1 MKVVSVIGTRPQYV
15 KAAVVTRALRDDGR
29 LDEVTIDTGQH
40 YDDEMSAFL
49 LSDLPDVQPK
59 RNLDLHGQAGDDVLD
74 EMIDAVGAAVAEERA
89 DAVLVYGDTN
99 STLAGARAASAL
111 GLPVGHVE
119 AGLRSYNPVMREER
133 NRVLVDQMSEW
144 LFCPTPTAVANLEK
158 EGLTTGVMHVGDV
171 MYDAAIRARAQVE
184 TMAPESFAGVA
195 TIHRAETTDDPTLL
209 AKVLEYLS
217 KEAAQLPGGIVFP
230 VHPRTRKAIDA
241 AGLSVGELIES
252 APVSYLEMTNILRT
266 ARVVYTDS
274 GGLQK
279 EAYFHRVPCVT
290 LRSET
295 EWVETI
301 DAGWNRLWT
310 EPDYKPRHEIT
321 DYGDGRAGQAIATA
335 LADELGAR

>member
-1 MKVVSVIGTRPQYV
+1 VKVVSVIGTRPQYV

-29 LDEVTIDTGQH
+29 LEEVTIDTGQH
-40 YDDEMSAFL
+40 YDEEMSAFL
-49 LSDLPDVQPK
+49 LADLPDVQPK

-74 EMIDAVGAAVAEERA
+74 QMIDAVGAAVAEERA

-133 NRVLVDQMSEW
+133 NRVLVDQLSEW
-144 LFCPTPTAVANLEK
+144 LFCPTPAAVANLEK
-158 EGLTTGVMHVGDV
+158 EGLTKGVSHVGDV
-171 MYDAAIRARAQVE
+171 MYDAALRARAEVE
-184 TMAPESFAGVA
+184 TMSSVPFGGVA
-195 TIHRAETTDDPTLL
+195 TVHRAETTDDPAML
-209 AKVLEYLS
+209 AKVLGYLS
-217 KEAAQLPGGIVFP
+217 QEAARLPGGMLFP

-241 AGLSVGELIES
+241 AELSVGELTDTE
-252 APVSYLEMTNILRT
+252 PVSYLEMTNILRT
-266 ARVVYTDS
+266 VHAVYTDS

-310 EPDYKPRHEIT
+310 EPEYKPRREIT
-321 DYGDGRAGQAIATA
+321 DYGDGHAGRAIATA
-335 LADELGAR
+335 LADDLGAR